1 MTSATIF
8 PDTTIL
14 IQYQAL
20 DRIDWRKVLGVKH
33 VKLVLTTAMLQ
44 EIEDIKNQD
53 ISPTLARKAEASLR
67 VINTLLDGSREMP
80 AYLKIIQADAP
91 ELDFEREQ
99 LDPNSMADLLVATII
114 DYQRKQAL
122 EYVVLFS
129 DDTETCE
136 KADAAG
142 IEIASLS
149 RNFMTRANQ
158 PQAPQTPPPAKLQPQ
173 DTPPRE
179 KQSVSGLFATST
191 QKLANPTP
199 LFKNKLIDNSSD
211 AAPEHQPVSEAQD
224 ATAPEA
230 TEKEATEPP
239 SLQTNKLFE
248 VINPDEVP
256 DAPVAAV
263 EQPTVAEDA
272 KPTEELDQPAI
283 EINVP
288 PPPPFVDIIQEP
300 ARPDHSTRDSYHP
313 SGAPVKP
320 KFSIDAIAGRK
331 KTVPAKGS
339 PDNPQAVPAGQPGPS
354 DAKPLPPITSRIIT
368 PDAPAEVTPTTT
380 SPDAPTRP
388 TPSFSF
394 TNISKGTHAD
404 SEASPPAPEPEP
416 VDEKPELRLAFDGDE
431 QRCGLIIHHPE
442 YPSIDEVTE
451 TIAALRRNYPK
462 LAMLGTSSG
471 DGLGSTISG
480 YDEPVAVGT
489 EDVFFQR
496 RNTRIKRYNSALES
510 YYANS
515 EKYLS
520 EVAEFENFR
529 RRSAQLDLML
539 INELPDSLKSLY
551 IAIHFPSNLRV
562 FSEDNLPEKPVG
574 PTPPDEPNLDAIF
587 DKIRLPGVPVPG
599 EISTNSDIKMRSRN
613 LAPMEVRW
621 NKGWDVI
628 YSMREIEKG
637 EHIAFNPLYIV
648 FNSFEHATSF
658 KIQFRVTVASASYE
672 ERGSL
677 EVLVRKEI

>member
-14 IQYQAL
+14 IQYQAI
-20 DRIDWRKVLGVKH
+20 DRIDWRKVLGVQH

-44 EIEDIKNQD
+44 EIEEIKNQD
-53 ISPTLARKAEASLR
+53 ISPTLARKAESSLQ
-67 VINTLLDGSREMP
+67 IISSLLDGSRGMP
-80 AYLKIIQADAP
+80 DHLKIIQAEAP

-99 LDPNSMADLLVATII
+99 LNPNSMADLLVATII
-114 DYQRKQAL
+114 DYQRKHAL
-122 EYVVLFS
+122 EFVVLFS

-136 KADAAG
+136 KADTAG

-149 RNFMTRANQ
+149 RNFTPSQNQ
-158 PQAPQTPPPAKLQPQ
+158 PAQNSASKADADGQKPAA
-173 DTPPRE
+173 
-179 KQSVSGLFATST
+179 SLFAAASK
-191 QKLANPTP
+191 KLANPSP
-199 LFKNKLIDNSSD
+199 LFKNKHLNNKPAS
-211 AAPEHQPVSEAQD
+211 PETAKPAQD
-224 ATAPEA
+224 DVVPDAEPASAPVQA
-230 TEKEATEPP
+230 
-239 SLQTNKLFE
+239 NKLFE

-263 EQPTVAEDA
+263 EQPTVDHTQHRDEVETPEEA
-272 KPTEELDQPAI
+272 KTEPS
-283 EINVP
+283 VT
-288 PPPPFVDIIQEP
+288 PPPPFIDIIQEP
-300 ARPDHSTRDSYHP
+300 AKPDHSLRDSYHP

-331 KTVPAKGS
+331 KTAPVKGT
-339 PDNPQAVPAGQPGPS
+339 PDQPHIVPAGQPMSS
-354 DAKPLPPITSRIIT
+354 DKKSLPPITSRI
-368 PDAPAEVTPTTT
+368 T
-380 SPDAPTRP
+380 SPAPEEKAADPMPRP

-394 TNISKGTHAD
+394 TNISKGTHAA
-404 SEASPPAPEPEP
+404 SEASPPPTEAPEP
-416 VDEKPELRLAFDGDE
+416 VADKPELRLAFEGDE

-442 YPSIDEVTE
+442 YPSIDEVSE
-451 TIAALRRNYPK
+451 TIAALRRDYPK

-471 DGLGSTISG
+471 DGIGSTMSG
-480 YDEPVAVGT
+480 YDEPVAVGA

-496 RNTRIKRYNSALES
+496 RNTRIKRYNTALET

-529 RRSAQLDLML
+529 RRSAQLNLML
-539 INELPDSLKSLY
+539 INELPDALKSLY

-562 FSEDNLPEKPVG
+562 YSEDNLPEKPVG
-574 PTPPDEPNLDAIF
+574 PTPPSEPNLDAIF

-599 EISTNSDIKMRSRN
+599 EISANNNIKMRSRN

-628 YSMREIEKG
+628 YSMREIAKDE
-637 EHIAFNPLYIV
+637 EIAFNPLYIA

>member
-14 IQYQAL
+14 IQYQSI
-20 DRIDWRKVLGVKH
+20 DRIDWRKVLGVRH

-67 VINTLLDGSREMP
+67 VINALLEGTRSMP
-80 AYLKIIQADAP
+80 DHLKIIQASAP

-149 RNFMTRANQ
+149 RDFLMGSRNAAPSHAQ
-158 PQAPQTPPPAKLQPQ
+158 PGELTDQETPRT
-173 DTPPRE
+173 TP
-179 KQSVSGLFATST
+179 GLFSGSSK
-191 QKLANPTP
+191 KLATPTP
-199 LFKNKLIDNSSD
+199 LFKNKHLDD
-211 AAPEHQPVSEAQD
+211 KP
-224 ATAPEA
+224 
-230 TEKEATEPP
+230 ATEPEADVP
-239 SLQTNKLFE
+239 PPVTADLTTEVEAEDTASTKENKLFE

-256 DAPVAAV
+256 DATAAAV
-263 EQPTVAEDA
+263 EQPTPDLA
-272 KPTEELDQPAI
+272 PEEVEEPPI
-283 EINVP
+283 EIKLP
-288 PPPPFVDIIQEP
+288 PAPPFVDIIQEP
-300 ARPDHSTRDSYHP
+300 AKPDHSTRDTYHP

-331 KTVPAKGS
+331 KPAQTKPAQPAPAAKAPNAPADGS
-339 PDNPQAVPAGQPGPS
+339 A
-354 DAKPLPPITSRIIT
+354 LPPITSRII
-368 PDAPAEVTPTTT
+368 
-380 SPDAPTRP
+380 APTPHAAPEVPAVNPTETPARP

-404 SEASPPAPEPEP
+404 SEAPPPAPEPEP
-416 VDEKPELRLAFDGDE
+416 VDEKPELRLAFEGDE

-451 TIAALRRNYPK
+451 TIASLRKNYPK
-462 LAMLGTSSG
+462 LALLGTSSG
-471 DGLGSTISG
+471 DGLGTTMSG
-480 YDEPVAVGT
+480 YDEPVTVGT

-496 RNTRIKRYNSALES
+496 RNTRIKRYNAALES
-510 YYANS
+510 YYANA

-520 EVAEFENFR
+520 EVAEFDNLR

-539 INELPDSLKSLY
+539 INELPDALKSLY
-551 IAIHFPSNLRV
+551 ISIHFPSNLRV
-562 FSEDNLPEKPVG
+562 YSEDNLPEKPVG

-587 DKIRLPGVPVPG
+587 DKMRLPSVPVPG
-599 EISTNSDIKMRSRN
+599 EISSQNDIKMRSRN

-628 YSMREIEKG
+628 YSMREIQKDERV
-637 EHIAFNPLYIV
+637 AFNPLYIV